1 MLYHLH
7 FTVKMAGIGV
17 FCFFYLPKAEI
28 RVHFAR
34 GGVIERYADINSVCA
49 VFLFEIIKKLPDGSL
64 AVTFALKL
72 TADHKPAHRPAGIGV
87 VVVVQNKPDHGI
99 AIVYPERVQ
108 PVLIGGFNEGA
119 CIVCDKVF
127 LTFLDLQF
135 HAFPVV

>member
-49 VFLFEIIKKLPDGSL
+49 VFLFEIIKKLPDGPL
-64 AVTFALKL
+64 AVPITLKL
-72 TADHKPAHRPAGIGV
+72 TADHKPAHRPADAHAV
-87 VVVVQNKPDHGI
+87 EN
-99 AIVYPERVQ
+99 
-108 PVLIGGFNEGA
+108 LITS
-119 CIVCDKVF
+119 K
-127 LTFLDLQF
+127 T
-135 HAFPVV
+135 